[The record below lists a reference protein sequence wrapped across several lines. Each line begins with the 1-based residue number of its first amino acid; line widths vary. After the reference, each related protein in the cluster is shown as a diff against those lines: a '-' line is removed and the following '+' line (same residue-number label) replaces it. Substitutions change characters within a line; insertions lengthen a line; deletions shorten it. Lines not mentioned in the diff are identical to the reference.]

1 MTDYKK
7 MTKLMQARIDSLEPE
22 CDRLR
27 KAIETFMSD
36 MDSEWLIYALE
47 NAGSDISDARNKLR
61 KALEVQDD

>member
-27 KAIETFMSD
+27 KAIVD
-36 MDSEWLIYALE
+36 AL
-47 NAGSDISDARNKLR
+47 AARDDTAPEIMERKLR
-61 KALEVQDD
+61 KALEMKE